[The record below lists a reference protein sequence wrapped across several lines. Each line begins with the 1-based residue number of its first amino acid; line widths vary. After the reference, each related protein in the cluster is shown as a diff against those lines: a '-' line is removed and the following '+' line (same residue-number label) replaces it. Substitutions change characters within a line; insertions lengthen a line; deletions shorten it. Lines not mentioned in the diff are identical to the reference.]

1 MQIKNL
7 NAYRISHENGV
18 IENISAENLIQ
29 ALENCSVPESESPVI
44 QTFMVRKEV
53 ATVMEEL
60 PSEVLFTAVVAENG
74 GQGSIATPAS
84 GRIHVGDSI
93 ELKAIP
99 AQGYDFDH
107 WERNGDEISKEAS
120 FLYEMTPLAQN
131 EDTAVFSAFFV
142 RSPVAWETAVSPHE
156 ATGAGCVAFPDSGV
170 TGAGSDASMIAVEAT
185 GYTFDHWERNGVTL
199 GTNKILD
206 VEVAPLAEGEHKA
219 VYTAVFTEA

>member
-44 QTFMVRKEV
+44 QTFMVRKGV

-60 PSEVLFTAVVAENG
+60 PAEVLFTAVVAENG
-74 GQGSIATPAS
+74 GQGSLATPAS

-99 AQGYDFDH
+99 AEGYDFDH
-107 WERNGDEISKEAS
+107 WERNGKEISREAS
-120 FLYEMTPLAQN
+120 FLYEMTPLSEN

-142 RSPVAWETAVSPHE
+142 RSPVVWETEVSPHE
-156 ATGAGCVAFPDSGV
+156 ATGAGCTAFPDSGV
-170 TGAGSDASMIAVEAT
+170 TGVGLNLSAIAVEGT
-185 GYTFDHWERNGVTL
+185 GYVFDHWERDGETV

-206 VEVAPLAEGEHKA
+206 VEATPPAQGECKA
-219 VYTAVFTEA
+219 VYTAVFTEV

>member
-29 ALENCSVPESESPVI
+29 ALENCSVPEPESPVI
-44 QTFMVRKEV
+44 QTFMVRKGV

-60 PSEVLFTAVVAENG
+60 PAEVLFTAVVAENG
-74 GQGSIATPAS
+74 GQGSLATPAS

-99 AQGYDFDH
+99 AEGYDFDH
-107 WERNGDEISKEAS
+107 WERNGEEISREAS
-120 FLYEMTPLAQN
+120 FLYEMAPLSEN

-142 RSPVAWETAVSPHE
+142 RSPVVWETAVSPHE
-156 ATGAGCVAFPDSGV
+156 ATGAGCTTFPDSGV
-170 TGAGSDASMIAVEAT
+170 TEVSSSISAIAVEAT
-185 GYTFDHWERNGVTL
+185 GYVFDHWERNGETL
-199 GTNKILD
+199 GTNKILGI
-206 VEVAPLAEGEHKA
+206 EVTPLTEGEHKA
-219 VYTAVFTEA
+219 VYTAVFTEV